1 LEQQA
6 TEESSTDDETVEK
19 GSVRVP
25 APKKAS
31 IEEFYEAYQDAE
43 AGDVYDDEDDEE
55 ELELR
60 DVVVPATEALG
71 VELVDVRS
79 GGGFRA
85 LVTAVEEKS
94 VAWEAGVRANDEV
107 CKIDV

>member
-1 LEQQA
+1 MEQQA
-6 TEESSTDDETVEK
+6 TEDSSTDDETVEK

-25 APKKAS
+25 APKKGS

-43 AGDVYDDEDDEE
+43 VGDEDVDEEDEEEE

-60 DVVVPATEALG
+60 DVIVPATETLG

-85 LVTAVEEKS
+85 LVAAVEEKS
-94 VAWEAGVRANDEV
+94 IAWRAGVRANDEARNT
-107 CKIDV
+107 